1 MRLTL
6 TLAWRN
12 LMRHRRRSILTLV
25 AVLFPVMLLDIMWG
39 MSGAVRRN
47 LFDNTTL
54 LQTGHLQVHVAGYE
68 ELQNTLP
75 IIPDV
80 RPVLTALEDNPDVSW
95 FTVRLELPALAA
107 HENRSRGVLV
117 QGVEAG
123 KAQDLNLIDDW
134 IEEGRMFAVGDTK
147 TAVAGT
153 ALLDHLEVSTGESLI
168 LVTSH
173 PQTGTGVLV
182 PEVIGKI
189 DPPSRELSRFIVQVP
204 LADAQALVKNEQA
217 ATNVVVLLN
226 GVNGPW
232 DKAVIDDAAVR
243 LQNLLG
249 DDYIVETWEDLS
261 PETVGLF
268 ELLTP
273 LYLIF
278 ALIFFLLGGLV
289 VLNTLYLSVLE
300 RTRELGVVLA
310 LGSSRNRVL
319 GWIEVESIVLAGL
332 GALIGSALGIG
343 LVWWGSF
350 GFNLPLTG
358 EFEQVIKAVGFNPTL
373 HLRMTVAEAF
383 TSAAMMFVIALLAAA
398 YPGWKASRLEPI
410 EAMRFTG
417 N

>member
-12 LMRHRRRSILTLV
+12 LMRNRRRSILTLV

-80 RPVLTALEDNPDVSW
+80 RPVLTALDGNPDVSW

-107 HENRSRGVLV
+107 QENRSRGVLV
-117 QGVEAG
+117 QGVEAD
-123 KAQDLNLIDDW
+123 KALDLNLIDDW
-134 IEEGRMFAVGDTK
+134 IDEGRMFAVGDTK

-204 LADAQALVKNEQA
+204 LADAQALVKNEHA

-232 DKAVIDDAAVR
+232 DKAVIDDAAAR

-249 DDYIVETWEDLS
+249 SEYIVETWEDLS

-319 GWIEVESIVLAGL
+319 SWIEVESVVLAGI
-332 GALIGSALGIG
+332 GALIGTVLGVV

>member
-12 LMRHRRRSILTLV
+12 LMRNRRRSILTLV

-80 RPVLTALEDNPDVSW
+80 RPVLTALDGNPDVSW

-107 HENRSRGVLV
+107 QENRSRGVLV
-117 QGVEAG
+117 QGVEAD
-123 KAQDLNLIDDW
+123 KALDLNLIDDW
-134 IEEGRMFAVGDTK
+134 IDEGRMFAVGDTK

-204 LADAQALVKNEQA
+204 LADAQALVKNEHA

-232 DKAVIDDAAVR
+232 DKAVIDDAAAR

-249 DDYIVETWEDLS
+249 SEYIVETWEDLS

-319 GWIEVESIVLAGL
+319 GWIEVESVVLAGL
-332 GALIGSALGIG
+332 GALIGTVLGVV

>member
-12 LMRHRRRSILTLV
+12 LMRNRRRSILTLV

-39 MSGAVRRN
+39 MSGAVQRN

-54 LQTGHLQVHVAGYE
+54 LQTGHLQVHVAGYQ
-68 ELQNTLP
+68 ELKSTLP
-75 IIPDV
+75 IIQDV
-80 RPVLTALEDNPDVSW
+80 RPVLDAVENHPDIEW

-117 QGVEAG
+117 QGVEAN
-123 KAQDLNLIDDW
+123 KAQDLNLIDEW
-134 IEEGRMFAVGDTK
+134 IDEGRMFAVGDTK

-153 ALLDHLEVSTGESLI
+153 ALLDHLGVSTGESLI
-168 LVTSH
+168 LLTSH

-189 DPPSRELSRFIVQVP
+189 SPPSRELSRFIVQVP
-204 LADAQALVKNEQA
+204 LADAQALVKNKNA
-217 ATNVVVLLN
+217 ATNVVILLK
-226 GVNGPW
+226 GVTGPW
-232 DKAVIDDAAVR
+232 DKAIIDGVATR

-249 DDYIVETWEDLS
+249 DEYIVETWEDIS

-268 ELLTP
+268 DLLTP
-273 LYLIF
+273 LYMIF
-278 ALIFFLLGGLV
+278 ALIFFFLGGLV

-319 GWIEVESIVLAGL
+319 GWIEVESVVLAGV
-332 GALIGSALGIG
+332 GALVGSALGIG

-350 GFNLPLTG
+350 GFNLPG
-358 EFEQVIKAVGFNPTL
+358 NFEEITKAIGFNPTL
-373 HLRMTVAEAF
+373 HLRMTGVEAF